1 MLSLDPPVQCPD
13 SVPCEGFS
21 QQIFF
26 RRKFFGVN
34 IDKIHDF
41 PPDSAYP
48 KFFKSPKSP
57 LAARDFVRYKTSF
70 QPLRNE
76 FSMPATLA
84 ATCRSGCAVCQ
95 QLGRW
100 LPDQAAGE
108 AFRLLLETPGGVTYS
123 YVITGWADLHE
134 VCPAPAEVLKWE
146 RPAPTSRASPQPAP
160 AFSDEATPGESR
172 PNRSGVGG
180 RVHYATNCS

>member
-1 MLSLDPPVQCPD
+1 MVWYHAIFGHFGCLGNIPNVTELAMLSLDPPVQCPD

-26 RRKFFGVN
+26 RRNFLGSTLTKFMISPQTALIQNFLSPQS
-34 IDKIHDF
+34 
-41 PPDSAYP
+41 PPLPRAISSAII
-48 KFFKSPKSP
+48 
-57 LAARDFVRYKTSF
+57 TSF
-70 QPLRNE
+70 QALRNE
-76 FSMPATLA
+76 FSMPATLV

-108 AFRLLLETPGGVTYS
+108 AFRLLVETPTGVTRS

-146 RPAPTSRASPQPAP
+146 RPAPTPR
-160 AFSDEATPGESR
+160 
-172 PNRSGVGG
+172 NK
-180 RVHYATNCS
+180 